1 MQKIISKVVDFFNR
15 VWAKEWVK
23 AFCYIFGLGLLC
35 FSLRAAFNDFTM
47 PMSGDYVLQSYAFY
61 AQGYEVFW
69 DFIKTGEYPLFDF
82 SNYLGA
88 NYLGTQSFYYVYS
101 PLFYLLCLCPKQFL
115 YQGIFFHLVFK
126 FALGGLFMFILL
138 RRYFHVS
145 FRFSWIGGFIYAFS
159 GWSLFYVWFHFGD
172 VMAFFPLFI
181 MGIERVL
188 KERKGGLL
196 ALGTFLCGLS
206 CYFFLVNFLLFGV
219 LYAFYRW
226 VYIYGINK
234 KRGFSFKERYSVLT
248 QGILYCL
255 AGVLLAGICLFPS
268 LHVATATNRT
278 QTSSEYFIQL
288 LSAFFAS
295 PSKVDGTLVVGEFKA
310 LKDIFASENLK
321 ELFNTLF
328 VWSDRKIGT
337 MEVPANVN
345 YGYILSNWIYMNTNC
360 WDNVLFDNPSLDNS
374 IGGMFITTPLTLL
387 LIPSIVNAFKSKR
400 PWTIFGVI
408 VCLIL
413 PFLPI
418 TAHSA
423 FAFTSLYG
431 RWQIW
436 IVLIGIIFI
445 IPTLDRFEKVN
456 RKWVTV
462 NLLLNYTFAVIVYM
476 IAKNSGKLPTS
487 YVFNIF
493 GLKIPGLILITIAE
507 LIVMFV
513 VWLIYRFKV
522 FKPAMVKSI
531 MMVMIVL
538 EIAASTV
545 CTLEQKGYYDWDEY
559 YLSQPQ
565 FEELSDVIDEIQEE
579 DAKTFYRIMNTEATR
594 TTMNLPSTLN
604 YNGAS
609 SFNST
614 YDFDLDVFKNRSRM
628 AYGGGWT
635 MGNHEKRYWLDQ
647 YIATKYYVIDKKDP
661 NNDNAEYTR
670 DRTELYDGRTSMSE
684 EQQEYRLNMP
694 WNYELYKSYD
704 YHDVYI
710 NKNPI
715 GIGYTVDN
723 FINSSTVG
731 TSKDAT
737 YYEEIYATTAIIEN
751 DDFEYVSSNSPESYF
766 LSKYTAKY
774 NSFSKSKWDLYFSP
788 REDVSEFLTGNRTR
802 QTYKMQNATYTK
814 DELLKYIS
822 PKSKFFHRRWEANK
836 YFGDQFILKLKEGNV
851 KLAEKATDDNLCYI
865 NLSFKLGPKVLISF
879 YNGDTL
885 VTQDAHT
892 HANSSLNNTNYEWK
906 YQRGFYLNQPVDKIV
921 IEFISDTDFDKV
933 FSGSSLG
940 SNMLNITYAYQKD
953 IEEMQEVINQN
964 IFTDVKYSNNKF
976 TFNGNHTDNKIA
988 VTTIPYDAGWTLL
1001 ANDKEVEIIKVN
1013 GGFVG
1018 FITPKGEVS
1027 YTLKYFTPRL
1037 KEGLISTGAG
1047 LLMLIALCF
1056 VYKNKRSSI
1065 LLCEQQIEAIYL
1077 SSLQEREDK
1086 YYKEVDAKFKKFI
1099 SKIRSKII
1107 KSSKEK

>member
-1 MQKIISKVVDFFNR
+1 MQKIINKIVDFFNR

-23 AFCYIFGLGLLC
+23 AFCYIFGLGMLC
-35 FSLRAAFNDFTM
+35 FSLRAAFNKFTM

-69 DFIKTGEYPLFDF
+69 NFIKTGEYPLFDF

-101 PLFYLLCLCPKQFL
+101 PLFYLLCLCPKKFL
-115 YQGIFFHLVFK
+115 YQGIFVHLVFK
-126 FALGGLFMFILL
+126 FALGGSFMFVLL
-138 RRYFHVS
+138 RKYFHVS

-206 CYFFLVNFLLFGV
+206 CYFFLVNFLIFGI

-226 VYIYGINK
+226 IHIYGINK
-234 KRGFSFKERYSVLT
+234 KRGFSFKERWGVLI

-255 AGVLLAGICLFPS
+255 AGVFLAGICLFPS

-278 QTSSEYFIQL
+278 QTSSEYLLQL
-288 LSAFFAS
+288 LSAFFAE
-295 PSKVDGTLVVGEFKA
+295 PQRTDGALVLGEFKA
-310 LKDIFASENLK
+310 FKEIFASENLK

-387 LIPSIVNAFKSKR
+387 LIPSIVNAFKTKR

-408 VCLIL
+408 LCLAL
-413 PFLPI
+413 PFFPI
-418 TAHSA
+418 TFHSA

-431 RWQIW
+431 RWQLW
-436 IVLIGIIFI
+436 IVMIGIIFI

-456 RKWVTV
+456 RRWITV

-487 YVFNIF
+487 YIFNVF
-493 GLKIPGLILITIAE
+493 GLEIPGLILITIAE
-507 LIVMFV
+507 LVVMFI

-531 MMVMIVL
+531 MMVVIIL

-545 CTLEQKGYYDWDEY
+545 CTLEQKGYYKWDEY

-579 DAKTFYRIMNTEATR
+579 DTNSFYRIMNTEATR

-604 YNGAS
+604 YKGAS

-647 YIATKYYVIDKKDP
+647 YISTKYYVIDKKDP
-661 NNDNAEYTR
+661 NNDNAEYYR
-670 DRTELYDGRTSMSE
+670 DRTGPYDGRTSMDE
-684 EQQEYRLNMP
+684 AQQEYRLNLP
-694 WNYELYKSYD
+694 WNYELYKSYE

-710 NKNPI
+710 NNQAI

-723 FINSSTVG
+723 FITSTAAG
-731 TSKDAT
+731 TGKNASF
-737 YYEEIYATTAIIEN
+737 YEELYATTAIIEN
-751 DDFEYVSSNSPESYF
+751 EDAEYIYANSPKTNYI
-766 LSKYTAKY
+766 SKYAQKY
-774 NSFSKSKWDLYFSP
+774 NTFSKTKWDLYFSP
-788 REDVSEFLTGNRTR
+788 REDASEFLTGNRTR
-802 QTYKMQNATYTK
+802 QTYKLEDSTFTK
-814 DELLKYIS
+814 KEISKYLS
-822 PKSKFFHRRWEANK
+822 PKSQFLHRRWEGNN

-851 KLAEKATDDNLCYI
+851 KLAANATEDNLCYI
-865 NLSFKLGPKVLISF
+865 NFAFKLGPKVLISF

-885 VTQDAHT
+885 VTQDAHS
-892 HANSSLNNTNYEWK
+892 HANSSLNNENYEWK
-906 YQRGFYLNQPVDKIV
+906 FQRGFYLNQPVDKIV
-921 IEFISDTDFDKV
+921 IEFISDTAYEKLFA
-933 FSGSSLG
+933 GTSLG
-940 SNMLNITYAYQKD
+940 SAMLNITYAYQND
-953 IEEMQEVINQN
+953 IEEMQEVVNEN
-964 IFTDVKYSNNKF
+964 KFTEVHYSKNKF
-976 TFNGNHTDNKIA
+976 TFKGNSTENKIA
-988 VTTIPYDAGWTLL
+988 VTTIPYDAGWTLT
-1001 ANDKEVEIIKVN
+1001 AKGREIDIIKVN

-1018 FITPKGEVS
+1018 FITPTGETT

-1037 KEGLISTGAG
+1037 KEGLVSTGIG
-1047 LLMLIALCF
+1047 MLMLLALYF
-1056 VYKNKRSSI
+1056 VYKNKSSSI
-1065 LLCEQQIEAIYL
+1065 LLCERQIEAVYL
-1077 SSLQEREDK
+1077 TDLQQREDK
-1086 YYKEVDAKFKKFI
+1086 YYKEVDAKVKQFIEKIKK
-1099 SKIRSKII
+1099 KIKKDS
-1107 KSSKEK
+1107 